1 MTHLEALAKAE
12 QYQSKMAKIAQKSYW
27 KPQYHISAPANWI
40 NDPNGF
46 CYFKDEYH
54 VFYQYHPYSSQWGPM
69 HWGHVASKD
78 LVNWKTKPIALA
90 PTDEYDRDGCFS
102 GSAIEKELPKLE
114 KITKNVVHTASTKD
128 GVDKDFT
135 DVIMLDA
142 IYRSV
147 ADKENEEVYVLFTGD
162 AHFTKVVQYLKE
174 LGKKVV
180 IYGVKYGFSNRL
192 KSEATS
198 YVEMPRQSQ
207 EKNHYNEL
215 ILTSLNRLR
224 NKPKTTVT
232 YGKTVKSVSEY
243 NHVPYEKVKLALDN
257 LLKQKYILEKEQ
269 MGYRGHMVTVLE
281 VDWDRL
287 NADGL
292 WTEAE

>member
-1 MTHLEALAKAE
+1 MFSNLFK
-12 QYQSKMAKIAQKSYW
+12 KSD
-27 KPQYHISAPANWI
+27 KPSAAVFVDYEHWYYGYNNI
-40 NDPNGF
+40 FSMKPNVQEW
-46 CYFKDEYH
+46 YDE
-54 VFYQYHPYSSQWGPM
+54 
-69 HWGHVASKD
+69 
-78 LVNWKTKPIALA
+78 LTE
-90 PTDEYDRDGCFS
+90 EYNVKKLMFFGDFN

-174 LGKKVV
+174 LEKKVV

>member
-1 MTHLEALAKAE
+1 MFNGLFN
-12 QYQSKMAKIAQKSYW
+12 KSGKHSAAVFVDYEHW
-27 KPQYHISAPANWI
+27 YYGYNNIFSMKPNVEELYEELTE
-40 NDPNGF
+40 
-46 CYFKDEYH
+46 EYSVKNI
-54 VFYQYHPYSSQWGPM
+54 VFFGDFHGNS
-69 HWGHVASKD
+69 
-78 LVNWKTKPIALA
+78 
-90 PTDEYDRDGCFS
+90 
-102 GSAIEKELPKLE
+102 IEKELPRLE

-135 DVIMLDA
+135 DFIILDA
-142 IYRSV
+142 IYREAAKKNSPDV
-147 ADKENEEVYVLFTGD
+147 FIIFTGD

-174 LGKKVV
+174 LEKKVV

>member
-1 MTHLEALAKAE
+1 MFSNLFK
-12 QYQSKMAKIAQKSYW
+12 KSD
-27 KPQYHISAPANWI
+27 KPSAAVFVDYEHWYYGYNNI
-40 NDPNGF
+40 FSMKPNVQEW
-46 CYFKDEYH
+46 YDE
-54 VFYQYHPYSSQWGPM
+54 
-69 HWGHVASKD
+69 
-78 LVNWKTKPIALA
+78 LTE
-90 PTDEYDRDGCFS
+90 EYNVKKLMFFGDFN
-102 GSAIEKELPKLE
+102 GSAIVKELPKLE

-174 LGKKVV
+174 LEKKVV

-232 YGKTVKSVSEY
+232 YVKTVKSVSEY

>member
-1 MTHLEALAKAE
+1 MQIYLIFTYKFSMINTYGILWEQIKGGEEVFWFKKKGGKPKAAIFVDYEHWYYGYRNNFQMKPNIEEWLKELE
-12 QYQSKMAKIAQKSYW
+12 
-27 KPQYHISAPANWI
+27 
-40 NDPNGF
+40 
-46 CYFKDEYH
+46 DEYEISRLYI
-54 VFYQYHPYSSQWGPM
+54 FGDF
-69 HWGHVASKD
+69 SKYNIGMD
-78 LVNWKTKPIALA
+78 LERLKSL
-90 PTDEYDRDGCFS
+90 
-102 GSAIEKELPKLE
+102 
-114 KITKNVVHTASTKD
+114 TKNVIHTASEKD

-174 LGKKVV
+174 LEKKVV

-232 YGKTVKSVSEY
+232 YGKNSKECFG
-243 NHVPYEKVKLALDN
+243 NIIMFHMRRLKLALDN
-257 LLKQKYILEKEQ
+257 LLKQKYIWKKNRWVN
-269 MGYRGHMVTVLE
+269 RGHMVTVLE
-281 VDWDRL
+281 AGAGMRL

>member
-1 MTHLEALAKAE
+1 MINTYGILWEQIKGGEEVFWFKKKGGKPKAAIFVDYEHWYYGYRNNFQMKPNIEEWLKELE
-12 QYQSKMAKIAQKSYW
+12 
-27 KPQYHISAPANWI
+27 
-40 NDPNGF
+40 
-46 CYFKDEYH
+46 DEYEISRLYI
-54 VFYQYHPYSSQWGPM
+54 FGDF
-69 HWGHVASKD
+69 SKYNIGMD
-78 LVNWKTKPIALA
+78 LERLKSL
-90 PTDEYDRDGCFS
+90 
-102 GSAIEKELPKLE
+102 
-114 KITKNVVHTASTKD
+114 TKNVIHTASEKD

-224 NKPKTTVT
+224 NKPKT
-232 YGKTVKSVSEY
+232 
-243 NHVPYEKVKLALDN
+243 PW
-257 LLKQKYILEKEQ
+257 
-269 MGYRGHMVTVLE
+269 R
-281 VDWDRL
+281 
-287 NADGL
+287 
-292 WTEAE
+292 

>member
-1 MTHLEALAKAE
+1 MVFYGSKLKGVKKCFGLRKRRKAE
-12 QYQSKMAKIAQKSYW
+12 GSNFVDYEHWYYGYRNNFQM
-27 KPQYHISAPANWI
+27 KPNIEEWL
-40 NDPNGF
+40 
-46 CYFKDEYH
+46 KELEDEYEISRLYI
-54 VFYQYHPYSSQWGPM
+54 FGDF
-69 HWGHVASKD
+69 SKYNIGMD
-78 LVNWKTKPIALA
+78 LERLKSL
-90 PTDEYDRDGCFS
+90 
-102 GSAIEKELPKLE
+102 
-114 KITKNVVHTASTKD
+114 TKNVIHTASEKD

-147 ADKENEEVYVLFTGD
+147 ADKENEEVYVLFTGCT
-162 AHFTKVVQYLKE
+162 FYKSCTVFERV
-174 LGKKVV
+174 GKKVV

-269 MGYRGHMVTVLE
+269 MGYRAYGNRTGSGLGSSECRRTV
-281 VDWDRL
+281 DRSRVRKQK
-287 NADGL
+287 
-292 WTEAE
+292 

>member
-1 MTHLEALAKAE
+1 MQIYLIFTYKFSMINTYGILWEQIKGGEEVLWFKKKGGKPKAAIFVDYEHWYYGYRNNFQMKPNIEEWLKELE
-12 QYQSKMAKIAQKSYW
+12 
-27 KPQYHISAPANWI
+27 
-40 NDPNGF
+40 
-46 CYFKDEYH
+46 DEYEISRLYI
-54 VFYQYHPYSSQWGPM
+54 FGDF
-69 HWGHVASKD
+69 SKYNIGMD
-78 LVNWKTKPIALA
+78 LERLKSL
-90 PTDEYDRDGCFS
+90 
-102 GSAIEKELPKLE
+102 
-114 KITKNVVHTASTKD
+114 TKNVIHTASEKD

-174 LGKKVV
+174 LEKKVV

-198 YVEMPRQSQ
+198 YVEMP
-207 EKNHYNEL
+207 
-215 ILTSLNRLR
+215 
-224 NKPKTTVT
+224 
-232 YGKTVKSVSEY
+232 TVKSVSEY

>member
-1 MTHLEALAKAE
+1 MQIYLIFTYKFSMINTYGILWEQIKGGEEVFWFKKKGGKPKAAIFVDYEHWYYGYRNNFQMKPNIEEWLKELE
-12 QYQSKMAKIAQKSYW
+12 
-27 KPQYHISAPANWI
+27 
-40 NDPNGF
+40 
-46 CYFKDEYH
+46 DEYEISRLYI
-54 VFYQYHPYSSQWGPM
+54 FGDF
-69 HWGHVASKD
+69 SKYNIGMD
-78 LVNWKTKPIALA
+78 LERLKSL
-90 PTDEYDRDGCFS
+90 
-102 GSAIEKELPKLE
+102 
-114 KITKNVVHTASTKD
+114 TKNVIHTASEKD

-232 YGKTVKSVSEY
+232 YGKTVKSVSDY

>member
-1 MTHLEALAKAE
+1 MINTYGILWEQIKGGEEVFWFKKKGGKPKAAIFVDYEHWYYGYRNNFQMKPNIEEWLKELE
-12 QYQSKMAKIAQKSYW
+12 
-27 KPQYHISAPANWI
+27 
-40 NDPNGF
+40 
-46 CYFKDEYH
+46 DEYEISRLYI
-54 VFYQYHPYSSQWGPM
+54 FGDF
-69 HWGHVASKD
+69 SKYNIGMD
-78 LVNWKTKPIALA
+78 LERLKSL
-90 PTDEYDRDGCFS
+90 
-102 GSAIEKELPKLE
+102 
-114 KITKNVVHTASTKD
+114 TKNVIHTASEKD

-174 LGKKVV
+174 LEKKVV

-269 MGYRGHMVTVLE
+269 MGYRGI
-281 VDWDRL
+281 W
-287 NADGL
+287 
-292 WTEAE
+292 

>member
-1 MTHLEALAKAE
+1 
-12 QYQSKMAKIAQKSYW
+12 
-27 KPQYHISAPANWI
+27 
-40 NDPNGF
+40 
-46 CYFKDEYH
+46 
-54 VFYQYHPYSSQWGPM
+54 
-69 HWGHVASKD
+69 
-78 LVNWKTKPIALA
+78 
-90 PTDEYDRDGCFS
+90 
-102 GSAIEKELPKLE
+102 
-114 KITKNVVHTASTKD
+114 
-128 GVDKDFT
+128 
-135 DVIMLDA
+135 
-142 IYRSV
+142 
-147 ADKENEEVYVLFTGD
+147 
-162 AHFTKVVQYLKE
+162 